1 MPERQDWTSSVLHDL
16 GITPSPADPRADA
29 ESPPPPGPRPSAPP
43 ATATP
48 APPASDTATPPSG
61 PAGPASET
69 ATPAPPDPG
78 PAARPPSDPPPD
90 PAASRAPDPP
100 RTVVADIVRP
110 PVPPEFDPERFTRA
124 RHHRD
129 PVGRRAVQRV
139 REVLGVGAT
148 REVREATARA
158 ELLRQ
163 PVTTI
168 RRLAVLSVRGGAGKT
183 TVATLLATTLAGSRP
198 DRVLAVDAAP
208 ELGSLALRAG
218 AASPRPA
225 AALGQAAPAVRGF
238 EEAEAHLGRA
248 DSGLWLLTGSGDDPA
263 GRLDLPAYQSA
274 VAALARFFAVLVTDA
289 GPDPSSDLNQG
300 ILVDAHA
307 LALVTPATV
316 DGVVSAHQ
324 AIAWLRETPA
334 APLVVRTV
342 VVLSA
347 QTPHT
352 EGVDLK
358 RGTRTLAS
366 HGVRVARLPYDR
378 HLAAG
383 ARIHPALLGQRT
395 RTAAIGLAADLLTF
409 AVSDRGG
416 W

>member
-1 MPERQDWTSSVLHDL
+1 
-16 GITPSPADPRADA
+16 
-29 ESPPPPGPRPSAPP
+29 
-43 ATATP
+43 
-48 APPASDTATPPSG
+48 
-61 PAGPASET
+61 
-69 ATPAPPDPG
+69 
-78 PAARPPSDPPPD
+78 
-90 PAASRAPDPP
+90 
-100 RTVVADIVRP
+100 VADIVRP

-198 DRVLAVDAAP
+198 DRVLAVDAA
-208 ELGSLALRAG
+208 
-218 AASPRPA
+218 
-225 AALGQAAPAVRGF
+225 
-238 EEAEAHLGRA
+238 
-248 DSGLWLLTGSGDDPA
+248 

-334 APLVVRTV
+334 APLVARTV

>member
-1 MPERQDWTSSVLHDL
+1 VPESQDWSSAVLRDL
-16 GITPSPADPRADA
+16 GITPTPADSD
-29 ESPPPPGPRPSAPP
+29 SPPPHP
-43 ATATP
+43 ATPTPEPTRP
-48 APPASDTATPPSG
+48 APDP
-61 PAGPASET
+61 
-69 ATPAPPDPG
+69 ATPAPPDP
-78 PAARPPSDPPPD
+78 ATDPPPD
-90 PAASRAPDPP
+90 PAPDRPADQPPDP
-100 RTVVADIVRP
+100 TADPPPHPSPDAPQAAAGVRP
-110 PVPPEFDPERFTRA
+110 PVPPDLDPERFTRA

-129 PVGRRAVQRV
+129 PVGRRTVHRV
-139 REVLGVGAT
+139 RELLGVGAT

-163 PVTTI
+163 PVTTL

-183 TVATLLATTLAGSRP
+183 TVATLLATTLAGGRH

-208 ELGSLALRAG
+208 DLGSLALRAG
-218 AASPRPA
+218 AASPRPT
-225 AALGQAAPAVRGF
+225 AALGRAASPVRGF
-238 EEAEAHLGRA
+238 EDAEAHLGRA
-248 DSGLWLLTGSGDDPA
+248 DGGPWLLAGAGDDPA
-263 GRLDLPAYQSA
+263 GRLDLPAYLAA
-274 VAALARFFAVLVTDA
+274 VATLARFFAVLVTDC
-289 GPDPSSDLNQG
+289 GPDPGSDLNQG
-300 ILVDAHA
+300 ILLDAHA

-324 AIAWLRETPA
+324 AIGWLRGTSA
-334 APLVVRTV
+334 AALVPRTV

-358 RGTRTLAS
+358 RGARTLAS

-383 ARIHPALLGQRT
+383 ARIRPDLLGQRT

-409 AVSDRGG
+409 AVSDRGS

>member
-1 MPERQDWTSSVLHDL
+1 MPERQDWTSTVLRDL
-16 GITPSPADPRADA
+16 GITPSPADPPADS
-29 ESPPPPGPRPSAPP
+29 ESPPPPGPQPSAPP

-48 APPASDTATPPSG
+48 ATPATDP
-61 PAGPASET
+61 
-69 ATPAPPDPG
+69 ATPAPPDLG
-78 PAARPPSDPPPD
+78 PAAEPPSDPPPD

-100 RTVVADIVRP
+100 QTEVADIVRP

-129 PVGRRAVQRV
+129 PVGRRTVQRV

-183 TVATLLATTLAGSRP
+183 TVATLLATTLAGSRH

-218 AASPRPA
+218 AASPRPV
-225 AALGQAAPAVRGF
+225 AALGPAATSIRGF
-238 EEAEAHLGRA
+238 EEAEAHLGRT
-248 DSGLWLLTGSGDDPA
+248 DSGLWLLTGSGDDPT
-263 GRLDLPAYQSA
+263 GRLDLPAYQLA
-274 VAALARFFAVLVTDA
+274 VAALARFFAVLVTDC

-300 ILVDAHA
+300 ILLDAHA

-334 APLVVRTV
+334 ASLVPRTV

-347 QTPHT
+347 QTPHI

>member
-1 MPERQDWTSSVLHDL
+1 VPESQDWGSAVLRDL
-16 GITPSPADPRADA
+16 GVTPTPAEP
-29 ESPPPPGPRPSAPP
+29 EPPPAQGPAAAPDPTSAPPPTAAPSAP
-43 ATATP
+43 AA
-48 APPASDTATPPSG
+48 APPAVPLPAETSADPATDAPPEPAPDPEAVPAGRHPSG
-61 PAGPASET
+61 PG
-69 ATPAPPDPG
+69 
-78 PAARPPSDPPPD
+78 
-90 PAASRAPDPP
+90 
-100 RTVVADIVRP
+100 IL
-110 PVPPEFDPERFTRA
+110 DPERFTRA

-129 PVGRRAVQRV
+129 PLGRRAARRVQ
-139 REVLGVGAT
+139 EVLGVGAT
-148 REVREATARA
+148 SEVREATARA

-183 TVATLLATTLAGSRP
+183 TVATLLATTLAASRP

-218 AASPRPA
+218 AGSPRPA
-225 AALGQAAPAVRGF
+225 AALGREAPSVRGF
-238 EEAEAHLGRA
+238 AEAEAHLGRA
-248 DSGLWLLTGSGDDPA
+248 DSGLWLLTGAGDDPG
-263 GRLDLPAYQSA
+263 GRLDLPAYQAA
-274 VAALARFFAVLVTDA
+274 VAALARFFAVLVTDC
-289 GPDPSSDLNQG
+289 GPDPASDLNQG
-300 ILVDAHA
+300 ILLDAHA

-316 DGVVSAHQ
+316 DGLVGAHQ
-324 AIAWLRETPA
+324 AIGWLRETPA
-334 APLVVRTV
+334 AALVPRTV

-358 RGTRTLAS
+358 RGARTLAS

-383 ARIHPALLGQRT
+383 ARIHPGLLGRRT
-395 RTAAIGLAADLLTF
+395 RSAAVALAADLLGF
-409 AVSDRGG
+409 AVSDRGA

>member
-1 MPERQDWTSSVLHDL
+1 LPERQDWTSTVLHDL
-16 GITPSPADPRADA
+16 GITPTPADADTPSPAARV
-29 ESPPPPGPRPSAPP
+29 PS
-43 ATATP
+43 
-48 APPASDTATPPSG
+48 DQ
-61 PAGPASET
+61 
-69 ATPAPPDPG
+69 APPDPAG
-78 PAARPPSDPPPD
+78 DEKRDPSPEAAAAPPPDPSPDPPPD
-90 PAASRAPDPP
+90 PPP
-100 RTVVADIVRP
+100 AVAVNVGP
-110 PVPPEFDPERFTRA
+110 PAPPELDPERFTRA

-129 PVGRRAVQRV
+129 PVGRRAVQRA
-139 REVLGVGAT
+139 RELLGVGAT

-183 TVATLLATTLAGSRP
+183 TVATLLATTLAGGRH

-225 AALGQAAPAVRGF
+225 AALGPAAPSIRDFAA
-238 EEAEAHLGRA
+238 AEAHLGRA
-248 DSGLWLLTGSGDDPA
+248 EGGPWLLTGTRDDPA

-274 VAALARFFAVLVTDA
+274 VAALARFFAVLVTDC
-289 GPDPSSDLNQG
+289 GPDPDSELNQG
-300 ILVDAHA
+300 ILLDAHA

-324 AIAWLRETPA
+324 AIAWLRESPA
-334 APLVVRTV
+334 ASLVPRTV
-342 VVLSA
+342 VVLAA

-358 RGTRTLAS
+358 RGRRTLAS